1 MENSDFLLLPQKDPF
16 GELFSGSKFQLVH
29 IFVKSRKVRNKA
41 QSTKMADGIY
51 PKLYIS
57 STPVQKEGNLP
68 GFHIRTVCNLPFGHS
83 SELKIHL
90 ELNMFYLLLGRLK
103 IELLQFNLPVKF
115 QRILEGH
122 NSSRM

>member
-1 MENSDFLLLPQKDPF
+1 MAHGIYQK
-16 GELFSGSKFQLVH
+16 LH
-29 IFVKSRKVRNKA
+29 IFNR
-41 QSTKMADGIY
+41 
-51 PKLYIS
+51 
-57 STPVQKEGNLP
+57 PVQKEANLP
-68 GFHIRTVCNLPFGHS
+68 GCHIHTICNFHFDHS